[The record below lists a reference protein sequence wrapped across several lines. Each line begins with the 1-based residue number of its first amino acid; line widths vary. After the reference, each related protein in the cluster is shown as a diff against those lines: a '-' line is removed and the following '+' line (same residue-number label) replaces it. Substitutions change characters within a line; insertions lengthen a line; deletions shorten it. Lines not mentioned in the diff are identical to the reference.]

1 MAISNPL
8 RGITPTIDPTPR
20 LLPSATI
27 DIGAGSGESKIDPA
41 LRPFLTEG
49 LRQAQNL
56 FLGERQPQFYQ
67 GQTYVSPSQA
77 TQDALAQQEAMARAN
92 SPILQQAQNAFMG
105 GLTATSAASPLYQ
118 QIYGQAQQPMAGS
131 NVYQQAAQGGFGNLA
146 TQQLQDIASGSF
158 LQGSPFQ
165 QAAMQAA
172 TRPLEQQFSNQV
184 LPSIAS
190 LYSKAGR
197 YGSGAMQNALG
208 TATEAQTRALGDI
221 TSNMANQQY
230 MAERG
235 LQQSA
240 LGQLAGVSQQDIA
253 NRFAGASGLGGLQQA
268 QFGTQLQAAGGLAQ
282 TQATDLARQLQASA
296 AAPSIYAQQYIPSQQ
311 LAQIGAAQEQIAQL
325 PLQEQMNRFYFNQ
338 QLPAQQL
345 QSYLSSIYA
354 TPMSSSQ
361 FAPQP
366 QATSSRVG
374 SVLGGA
380 GLGYGIGNMIG
391 GTGAFG
397 TSAGTTGAVLGG
409 LAGLLI

>member
-1 MAISNPL
+1 MAGGQYTATSNSANPNLQAPSGFGGMLGGMAGNLFNQLQAQGAMQPINTVTGQPSLAQPTLQPIGITGAPDTTNPL
-8 RGITPTIDPTPR
+8 YKGAVTPPPSNVQ
-20 LLPSATI
+20 LLPSTPI
-27 DIGAGSGESKIDPA
+27 DISSGSGDSKIDPA

-56 FLGERQPQFYQ
+56 FLGANQPRYYE

-77 TQDALAQQEAMARAN
+77 TQDALATQEAMARAG
-92 SPILQQAQNAFMG
+92 SPILQQAQGAYQGALG
-105 GLTATSAASPLYQ
+105 GLGFT
-118 QIYGQAQQPMAGS
+118 GAG
-131 NVYQQAAQGGFGNLA
+131 G
-146 TQQLQDIASGSF
+146 F
-158 LQGSPFQ
+158 LQGNPFQ

-172 TRPLEQQFSNQV
+172 TRPIEQQFSNQV

-190 LYSKAGR
+190 LYSKSGR
-197 YGSGAMQNALG
+197 YGSGAMQNALSQ
-208 TATEAQTRALGDI
+208 ATEAQTRALGDI
-221 TSNMANQQY
+221 TGSMANQQY
-230 MAERG
+230 LTERG
-235 LQQSA
+235 LQQQA
-240 LGQLAGVSQQDIA
+240 LGQ
-253 NRFAGASGLGGLQQA
+253 QA
-268 QFGTQLQAAGGLAQ
+268 QLA
-282 TQATDLARQLQASA
+282 A
-296 AAPSIYAQQYIPSQQ
+296 AAPSIYSQQYLPSQQ

-325 PLQEQMNRFYFNQ
+325 PLQESMNRYYFNQ

-366 QATSSRVG
+366 QASSSRVG

-391 GTGAFG
+391 GSGLFG

-409 LAGLLI
+409 LGGLLI